1 MKTLAITL
9 IASFLFCLNI
19 LGQNYDLNK
28 EMANKSKLHASIQA
42 KKVDAVMM
50 QKMTT
55 KDRTENWNK
64 LFKSLPESGFV
75 VFDTDVNDYFFF
87 NGKNWEQVIFIERD
101 LNGNIIN
108 DKRIAVK
115 D

>member
-1 MKTLAITL
+1 MKTLAMTL
-9 IASFLFCLNI
+9 IASFLICTNI
-19 LGQNYDLNK
+19 IGQ
-28 EMANKSKLHASIQA
+28 ANGANNESVNNPKMKKSMNATKL
-42 KKVDAVMM
+42 DAVMM

-64 LFKSLPESGFV
+64 LFKSLPGSGFI

-108 DKRIAVK
+108 DKSIAVK